1 MNLAAL
7 AALLSGALAIASSG
21 IFFRLAETGPIATA
35 FWRVALA
42 LPFFAAWWAWERRS
56 TATVSATSTTAN
68 AEATVA
74 RAGAAVVPGAF
85 DRRFLLPGLFF
96 AGDLIFWHWALSATS
111 VAAATLESNL
121 TPIFVA
127 LAIWVLQGERPT
139 RRFLFALLVALA
151 GVLLIASPKLGARGG
166 TLRGDVFGVITAM
179 FYAGYLFTV
188 GRLRAGFT
196 TAAVMLWT
204 VLVSSIVLLPLALTE
219 RFLPQSAQGWAMLF
233 GMALVAQCL
242 GQGLITYAL
251 AHLPTT
257 FSSVGLYLQPVAAA
271 FYAWWILGERLLP
284 VQLAGGVVVLVGIT
298 LARAA
303 TQRPAAALRPPAAAP
318 AAATGRASR

>member
-42 LPFFAAWWAWERRS
+42 VPFFAAWWWWERR
-56 TATVSATSTTAN
+56 A
-68 AEATVA
+68 A
-74 RAGAAVVPGAF
+74 RAATAGATPRAGRF

-111 VAAATLESNL
+111 IAAATLESNL

-127 LAIWVLQGERPT
+127 LALWVSLGERPT
-139 RRFLFALLVALA
+139 RRFVVALLVSLA
-151 GVLLIASPKLGARGG
+151 GVLLIASPKLGAGG
-166 TLRGDVFGVITAM
+166 GALRGDAFGVVTAL

-188 GRLRAGFT
+188 SRLRSEFS

-204 VLVSSIVLLPLALTE
+204 VLVTALLLLPLALTE
-219 RFLPQSAQGWAMLF
+219 RFLPQSAHGWAMLL
-233 GMALVAQCL
+233 GLALVAQCI

-251 AHLPTT
+251 AHLSTA
-257 FSSVGLYLQPVAAA
+257 FSSVGLYMQPVAAA
-271 FYAWWILGERLLP
+271 LYAWWILGERLLP
-284 VQLAGGVVVLVGIT
+284 VQLVGGVIVLVGIT

-303 TQRPAAALRPPAAAP
+303 TQPPAAAAVTAAAGTAAAGT
-318 AAATGRASR
+318 AAATPAAPTAHVSR